1 MFSSWA
7 KWHQYF
13 TFKTSLFDE
22 DIIKKDV
29 DLDRKGYTKDS
40 QKVMEK
46 MKINKVENSM
56 DSSEIMRRLN
66 CYNFLQFI
74 AG

>member
-7 KWHQYF
+7 KRHQYF
-13 TFKTSLFDE
+13 TFKTSLFDK

-40 QKVMEK
+40 QKVIEK
-46 MKINKVENSM
+46 MKNKQSREQFG
-56 DSSEIMRRLN
+56 MRRLN
-66 CYNFLQFI
+66 CYNFLQLI
-74 AG
+74 EG

>member
-7 KWHQYF
+7 KWYQYF

-46 MKINKVENSM
+46 MKINKVENSL

-66 CYNFLQFI
+66 CYNFLQLI
-74 AG
+74 EG